1 MLNMVVNDVR
11 DAAEKLERVIGIG
24 PFEIFDP
31 DYGDLTFKGNVGKFK
46 SSIGLCC
53 G

>member
-1 MLNMVVNDVR
+1 MQQKNS
-11 DAAEKLERVIGIG
+11 RVIGMG

-46 SSIGLCC
+46 SRIGLC
-53 G
+53 GG